1 MIYITGDTHK
11 SIDIHKLSMKE
22 FPEQKNLTK
31 QDYVIICGDFGM
43 CWNNDDEEM
52 FWRNW
57 LRERNFTTLF
67 VDGNH
72 ENFNLLN
79 EFPITEWQGGEV
91 HFINESIIHLMR
103 GQVFTIDGLKFFTMG
118 GACSVDKSHR
128 ILNVSWWKEEE
139 PSTKEFA
146 TAIHNLDKHNWQV
159 DYVITHTCSGE
170 LRNLM
175 GYTGINDNNNSFFSN
190 IIEPDLKYKHW
201 YFGHF
206 HRDKQLDDKHT
217 VVYDKV
223 IMLKD

>member
-57 LRERNFTTLF
+57 LNQKKFTTLF

-72 ENFNLLN
+72 ENFSMLN
-79 EFPITEWQGGEV
+79 AYHMEEWQGGDV
-91 HFINESIIHLMR
+91 HMIGESIIHLMR
-103 GQVFTIDGLKFFTMG
+103 GQVYVIDGLKFFTMG

-128 ILNVSWWKEEE
+128 TLNVSWWKEEE

-146 TAIHNLDKHNWQV
+146 TAIHNLDKHNWSV

-170 LRNLM
+170 LRNMM

-217 VVYDKV
+217 VVYDK
-223 IMLKD
+223 IIKL